1 MESVTSENITNEF
14 LAFNQ
19 SQWTSNGS
27 NIYLNTSVG
36 IGTSLPR
43 ANLDVYGSINALSA
57 SFGTVYTGATV
68 FSTLNVSGNAN
79 IVGNLTV
86 SNLIVT
92 GNLVNV
98 TTNLQI
104 SNSVTINNAGTST
117 ALKVVQ
123 LENVPVHTNNVAE
136 FWDYQTLAL
145 LINGDGNVGIHT
157 TVVNPHAFAVVGSSN
172 IDYIKTI
179 NVYSSNAVVASN
191 LYGNVVGS
199 NTVSAS
205 RLYGPVVGSNTVSA
219 SGLYGPVVGSNT
231 ISGTTISGSILYGPL
246 AGSNTIVG
254 STIYGQIAG
263 SNTIS
268 ASTIYGQLAGSNTI
282 AGSSLTLDTALSIAN
297 GGTGQTTKSAAFN
310 ALSPMT
316 AAGDLI
322 YGGASGSGTRLATG
336 TTTQVLHGGTTPS
349 WAAVSLTA
357 DVSGTLPVANGGIG
371 LTSTSA
377 NFVFAGPTTGAAAAP
392 TWRAL
397 VSTDIPA
404 NAASTS
410 GSAGS
415 LSTTYASGQILYGQ
429 ASGVPASTSTFIYST
444 TGSGSI
450 GIGTASATSN
460 LYVTGNV
467 YTTNAISTSNI
478 VIAAGSPASI
488 VLGSNVFVFSNA
500 YGFSNI
506 IVMNSAGQ
514 IGIGTTSPGITLD
527 VGGPIRSVGIGT
539 TAKWSIA
546 ATTGSGTSSMNADVT
561 FFSTFFNYP
570 TDKDNRRSADILS
583 GFSTG
588 TWGSE
593 YMSFNVGNGAGLV
606 NDAQAVCTER
616 MRITCGGNVGIGT
629 SSSLNTLLQVNGQIS
644 ALGKAGYGVCPPIVY
659 RQGGSTT
666 NWNTSGTTNYT
677 LTSGAVQMQAGTITM
692 TASPTTITFPTAYT
706 NNPIV
711 LITAYTTTATTNPWV
726 SAITTTTFSVTWT
739 NFGTI
744 EWIAIGI

>member
-1 MESVTSENITNEF
+1 MESITSENITNEF

-43 ANLDVYGSINALSA
+43 ANLDVYGTVR
-57 SFGTVYTGATV
+57 FG
-68 FSTLNVSGNAN
+68 SSLNVSGNAN
-79 IVGNLTV
+79 VVGNLTV

-123 LENVPVHTNNVAE
+123 FESVPVHTNNVAE

-157 TVVNPHAFAVVGSSN
+157 TLINPYAFAVAGSSN

-205 RLYGPVVGSNTVSA
+205 GLYGPVIGSNTVSA
-219 SGLYGPVVGSNT
+219 SGLYGQLIGSNTVSSSGLYGPVVGSNT
-231 ISGTTISGSILYGPL
+231 ISGTTISGSTLYGPL

-254 STIYGQIAG
+254 STIYGPIAG
-263 SNTIS
+263 ANTIS

-282 AGSSLTLDTALSIAN
+282 AGSSLTLGTALSVAN
-297 GGTGQTTKSAAFN
+297 GGT
-310 ALSPMT
+310 
-316 AAGDLI
+316 
-322 YGGASGSGTRLATG
+322 
-336 TTTQVLHGGTTPS
+336 
-349 WAAVSLTA
+349 
-357 DVSGTLPVANGGIG
+357 G

-397 VSTDIPA
+397 V
-404 NAASTS
+404 AADVPV
-410 GSAGS
+410 AGS

-460 LYVTGNV
+460 LYVTGNSYISNSVTTSNV
-467 YTTNAISTSNI
+467 YANAYWSSTPFYFRNRLINADFFIDQRNNASAVTPTVTTN
-478 VIAAGSPASI
+478 VIDRWKFNMNTGETGR
-488 VLGSNVFVFSNA
+488 VQCGENLGSV
-500 YGFSNI
+500 
-506 IVMNSAGQ
+506 
-514 IGIGTTSPGITLD
+514 P
-527 VGGPIRSVGIGT
+527 
-539 TAKWSIA
+539 
-546 ATTGSGTSSMNADVT
+546 
-561 FFSTFFNYP
+561 
-570 TDKDNRRSADILS
+570 
-583 GFSTG
+583 
-588 TWGSE
+588 
-593 YMSFNVGNGAGLV
+593 
-606 NDAQAVCTER
+606 
-616 MRITCGGNVGIGT
+616 
-629 SSSLNTLLQVNGQIS
+629 
-644 ALGKAGYGVCPPIVY
+644 
-659 RQGGSTT
+659 
-666 NWNTSGTTNYT
+666 
-677 LTSGAVQMQAGTITM
+677 
-692 TASPTTITFPTAYT
+692 SPTGFTSYYGMK
-706 NNPIV
+706 V
-711 LITAYTTTATTNPWV
+711 TTTATVNAADYYNLSQTIEGTNTIDFGWGTSWAKAVTISFWV
-726 SAITTTTFSVTWT
+726 QASASGTYGCFVRNNGTFSNSYTFTYTVNSINTWEYKTVTIPGPTAGVWT
-739 NFGTI
+739 TSQTVGVELGFVIGNGTTYQTAPGSWANGNFTGPSGTLVNMVGTLNSTLYI
-744 EWIAIGI
+744 TGVQFEIGSVATSFERRLYSDELRLCQRYYEILIARLGGYNTTGANLRGSVYFRMQKRQIGSPGLSASVVETATNLGTLTVDNSNFTGDSVRIFAPVTASGDGFAQWKVIVDCEF